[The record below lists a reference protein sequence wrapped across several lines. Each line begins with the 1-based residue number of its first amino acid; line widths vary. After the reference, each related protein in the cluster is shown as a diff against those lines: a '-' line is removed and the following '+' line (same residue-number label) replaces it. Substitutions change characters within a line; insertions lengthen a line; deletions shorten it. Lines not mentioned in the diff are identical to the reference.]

1 MMEIG
6 HVTKLRKGYALR
18 AEQPEVRYYEV
29 KSFNELVEI
38 LRKEFGEGDGKS
50 E

>member
-6 HVTKLRKGYALR
+6 HVMKLRDGYALR
-18 AEQPEVRYYEV
+18 AEQPEVKYYEF
-29 KSFNELVEI
+29 SSYNELEKV